1 MRPSSP
7 NKTVNNPHDFD
18 KYELVNLKFEDDAVD
33 DNICRSRA
41 VTPITPSDGRKA
53 VDLDTLPRL
62 RSRRPQPSFSR
73 SEGALPVKPFEDDSM
88 VDEDALLLQ
97 LLALLHTKREATRL
111 FMMAA
116 RQGATDAQIVDAL
129 RLGLPHLTDPC
140 VDDFEAPS
148 VADRRRRNAI
158 RIEACASDG
167 FGRIDA
173 CASDGFASPG
183 LHKCMGDS
191 ELSVIYN
198 NNGKPTIDRNFF
210 KSLAKTI
217 KANRALIP
225 GDERDGPV
233 RNLKRTDTW

>member
-18 KYELVNLKFEDDAVD
+18 KYELVNLQCEDDAVD

-41 VTPITPSDGRKA
+41 VTPITPSDEREA

-88 VDEDALLLQ
+88 ADEDALLLQ

-111 FMMAA
+111 FMMVA

-140 VDDFEAPS
+140 VDDFEVPS

-167 FGRIDA
+167 F
-173 CASDGFASPG
+173 ASPG
-183 LHKCMGDS
+183 RHKCMGDS

-198 NNGKPTIDRNFF
+198 KNGKPTIDRNFF

-217 KANRALIP
+217 KANRPSIT
-225 GDERDGPV
+225 GDESGGPF